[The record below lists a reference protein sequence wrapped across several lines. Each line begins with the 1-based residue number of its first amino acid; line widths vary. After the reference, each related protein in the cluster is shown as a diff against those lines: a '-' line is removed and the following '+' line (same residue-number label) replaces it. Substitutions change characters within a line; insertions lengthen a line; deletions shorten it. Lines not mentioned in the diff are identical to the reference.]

1 MNGWPPAGD
10 GACLA
15 DRLHFPNVPADAVN
29 REIVERKGH
38 RRAKQKSVM
47 SNASLDIEAATP
59 EAGVVARPRPE
70 FWLPLAYGLALLA
83 CLSVWF
89 LAIRAPVWVDETLSY
104 WQIAGGFKQIWARS
118 IQGNSFAAYAY
129 ILWLTRTLFGD
140 KEIVLRVP
148 SILAM
153 LAAVYVF
160 YRCARELFDWDVS
173 LIATMVFIL
182 PRGIAFAA
190 IDVRPYGF
198 ALLLTNLTI
207 LLFLRWTKTHKNA
220 YAALFGAAAAGIVY
234 FHYLFA
240 SILLALAVYYF
251 LSRRTALRS
260 DLRQIG
266 IALACFGIFLLP
278 VLPRLKYIYQTRT
291 MHSFADPPQLTWI
304 LDLLNPGKG
313 QLFVLAGVILLAI
326 VARQLLPPD
335 HASLDKLAFC
345 VSLALVPI
353 LCLYTVSV
361 TTSVHVFIPRYLL
374 VAVPGISLCW
384 GWLCS
389 RLASRPLRGLFCF
402 AFVALCVSQ
411 AYRSPLSRWHED
423 SWKGSLAFADANAA
437 QDNAPILMCSPLVE
451 ADYEPMP
458 AVASDSVLY
467 APLSYYKVNARVVP
481 LPRTLNAEA
490 QRQVSH
496 FLMGNEGTR
505 FLVLVPLQ
513 SRQILA
519 LLAAS
524 TQGTHSYR
532 VLGESDNIFVLEFT
546 PYAVGPS

>member
-1 MNGWPPAGD
+1 
-10 GACLA
+10 
-15 DRLHFPNVPADAVN
+15 
-29 REIVERKGH
+29 
-38 RRAKQKSVM
+38 M

-89 LAIRAPVWVDETLSY
+89 LAIRAPLWVDETLSY

-140 KEIVLRVP
+140 KEIVLRIP

-326 VARQLLPPD
+326 VARQLLPPN

>member
-1 MNGWPPAGD
+1 
-10 GACLA
+10 
-15 DRLHFPNVPADAVN
+15 
-29 REIVERKGH
+29 
-38 RRAKQKSVM
+38 M
-47 SNASLDIEAATP
+47 SNASLNVEAASP
-59 EAGVVARPRPE
+59 EARVALRPSSDV
-70 FWLPLAYGLALLA
+70 WLAGAYGLALLA

-89 LAIRAPVWVDETLSY
+89 LAIRAPLWTDETLSY
-104 WQIAGGFKQIWARS
+104 WQIAGGFKQIWTRS

-129 ILWLTRTLFGD
+129 ILWLTKTLFGD
-140 KEIVLRVP
+140 KEIVLRIP

-153 LAAVYVF
+153 LAAAYVF

-182 PRGIAFAA
+182 PRGIVFAA
-190 IDVRPYGF
+190 IDVRPYPF

-207 LLFLRWTKTHKNA
+207 FLFLRWTKTHRDK
-220 YAALFGAAAAGIVY
+220 YAALFGMAAAGIIY

-240 SILLALAVYYF
+240 SILVALAVYYF
-251 LSRRTALRS
+251 LSRPTALRA
-260 DLRQIG
+260 DLRQIV
-266 IALACFGIFLLP
+266 IALTCFGILLLP

-291 MHSFADPPQLTWI
+291 MHSFADAPQWTWI

-313 QLFVLAGVILLAI
+313 QLYVLAGVILLAV

-345 VSLALVPI
+345 ASLALVPI
-353 LCLYTVSV
+353 LCLYTISV

-389 RLASRPLRGLFCF
+389 RLGSRALRGLFCF
-402 AFVALCVSQ
+402 AFVALCVSS
-411 AYRSPLSRWHED
+411 AYRSPMARWHEE

-458 AVASDSVLY
+458 AVPSESVLY
-467 APLSYYKVNARVVP
+467 APLSYYKVNARIVP
-481 LPRTLNAEA
+481 LPRTLNAETK
-490 QRQVSH
+490 RQLNH
-496 FLMGNEGTR
+496 FLMANEGTR
-505 FLVLVPLQ
+505 FLVLAPWPSLPIVN
-513 SRQILA
+513 
-519 LLAAS
+519 LLAYDL
-524 TQGTHSYR
+524 QGTHSYR
-532 VLGESDNIFVLEFT
+532 VLGSFDEIFVVEFT
-546 PYAVGPS
+546 PYAGSASAP

>member
-1 MNGWPPAGD
+1 
-10 GACLA
+10 
-15 DRLHFPNVPADAVN
+15 
-29 REIVERKGH
+29 
-38 RRAKQKSVM
+38 
-47 SNASLDIEAATP
+47 
-59 EAGVVARPRPE
+59 
-70 FWLPLAYGLALLA
+70 
-83 CLSVWF
+83 
-89 LAIRAPVWVDETLSY
+89 
-104 WQIAGGFKQIWARS
+104 
-118 IQGNSFAAYAY
+118 
-129 ILWLTRTLFGD
+129 
-140 KEIVLRVP
+140 
-148 SILAM
+148 
-153 LAAVYVF
+153 
-160 YRCARELFDWDVS
+160 
-173 LIATMVFIL
+173 
-182 PRGIAFAA
+182 
-190 IDVRPYGF
+190 
-198 ALLLTNLTI
+198 
-207 LLFLRWTKTHKNA
+207 
-220 YAALFGAAAAGIVY
+220 
-234 FHYLFA
+234 
-240 SILLALAVYYF
+240 
-251 LSRRTALRS
+251 
-260 DLRQIG
+260 
-266 IALACFGIFLLP
+266 
-278 VLPRLKYIYQTRT
+278 
-291 MHSFADPPQLTWI
+291 
-304 LDLLNPGKG
+304 
-313 QLFVLAGVILLAI
+313 
-326 VARQLLPPD
+326 LPPN

-458 AVASDSVLY
+458 AVASDSVLS

>member
-1 MNGWPPAGD
+1 MASRRRVTGRVWQTDCTFQVFLRTQLEAGV
-10 GACLA
+10 CLPQSQA
-15 DRLHFPNVPADAVN
+15 
-29 REIVERKGH
+29 
-38 RRAKQKSVM
+38 M
-47 SNASLDIEAATP
+47 SNAALDVEAATP
-59 EAGVVARPRPE
+59 EARVVLRPSSDT
-70 FWLPLAYGLALLA
+70 WLAGAYGLALLA

-89 LAIRAPVWVDETLSY
+89 LAMRAPLWIDETLSY
-104 WQIAGGFKQIWARS
+104 WQIAGGFRQIWARS

-129 ILWLTRTLFGD
+129 ILWLTKTLFGD
-140 KEIVLRVP
+140 KELVLRIP

-173 LIATMVFIL
+173 LIATMMFVL

-190 IDVRPYGF
+190 VDVRPYGF

-207 LLFLRWTKTHKNA
+207 FTFLRWMKTRSTA
-220 YAALFGAAAAGIVY
+220 SAALFGMASVGIIY

-240 SILLALAVYYF
+240 SILVALAVYYL
-251 LSRRTALRS
+251 LSRRTALRA

-266 IALACFGIFLLP
+266 IALACFAILLLP
-278 VLPRLKYIYQTRT
+278 VLPRLKYIFQTRT
-291 MHSFADPPQLTWI
+291 MHSFADAPQWTSI
-304 LDLLNPGKG
+304 LDLLNPGRG
-313 QLFVLAGVILLAI
+313 QLFVLAGVILLAA

-335 HASLDKLAFC
+335 HASLGKLAFC
-345 VSLALVPI
+345 VSLALIPI

-389 RLASRPLRGLFCF
+389 RLGSRVLRGLFCF

-411 AYRSPLSRWHED
+411 AYRSPLSRWHEQ
-423 SWKGSLAFADANAA
+423 SWKGALAFADTNAA
-437 QDNAPILMCSPLVE
+437 QDNAPILMCSSLVE
-451 ADYEPMP
+451 ADYQPMP
-458 AVASDSVLY
+458 AVASESMLF

-496 FLMGNEGTR
+496 FLMGNQGTR
-505 FLVLVPLQ
+505 FLLLAPLQ
-513 SRQILA
+513 SKQVVDLVIT
-519 LLAAS
+519 S
-524 TQGTHSYR
+524 TQRTHTYR
-532 VLGESDNIFVLEFT
+532 LLGESDGVFVLEFT
-546 PYAVGPS
+546 PYTVGPS

>member
-1 MNGWPPAGD
+1 
-10 GACLA
+10 
-15 DRLHFPNVPADAVN
+15 
-29 REIVERKGH
+29 
-38 RRAKQKSVM
+38 M
-47 SNASLDIEAATP
+47 SNASLDAQAATP
-59 EAGVVARPRPE
+59 EAEVVLRPQSDI
-70 FWLPLAYGLALLA
+70 WLAGAYGLALLA

-89 LAIRAPVWVDETLSY
+89 LAIRAPLWTDETLSY

-129 ILWLTRTLFGD
+129 ILWLTQTLFGD
-140 KEIVLRVP
+140 KELVLRIP

-182 PRGIAFAA
+182 PRGIVFAA
-190 IDVRPYGF
+190 IDVRPYAL

-207 LLFLRWTKTHKNA
+207 FTFLRWMKTRSTA
-220 YAALFGAAAAGIVY
+220 YAALFGIAAAGIIY

-240 SILLALAVYYF
+240 TILVALAVYYF
-251 LSRRTALRS
+251 LSRRSALRS

-266 IALACFGIFLLP
+266 IALGCFGIFLLP

-291 MHSFADPPQLTWI
+291 MHSFADTPRWTWI

-313 QLFVLAGVILLAI
+313 QLYVLAGVILLAI
-326 VARQLLPPD
+326 VARQLLLPD
-335 HASLDKLAFC
+335 HASLGKLAFC
-345 VSLALVPI
+345 VTLALVPI
-353 LCLYTVSV
+353 LCLYMISV
-361 TTSVHVFIPRYLL
+361 NTSVHVFIPRYLL

-389 RLASRPLRGLFCF
+389 RLASRALRGLFCF

-411 AYRSPLSRWHED
+411 AYRSPLSRWHEE

-458 AVASDSVLY
+458 AVASESVLY

-481 LPRTLNAEA
+481 LPRTLNAEEA
-490 QRQVSH
+490 QRQVSQ
-496 FLMGNEGTR
+496 FLMGNQGTR
-505 FLVLVPLQ
+505 FL
-513 SRQILA
+513 
-519 LLAAS
+519 LLAPLPSKQIVDLVITS
-524 TQGTHSYR
+524 TQRTHTYR
-532 VLGESDNIFVLEFT
+532 LLGESDGVFVLEFT

>member
-1 MNGWPPAGD
+1 
-10 GACLA
+10 
-15 DRLHFPNVPADAVN
+15 
-29 REIVERKGH
+29 
-38 RRAKQKSVM
+38 M
-47 SNASLDIEAATP
+47 SNASLDVEAASP
-59 EAGVVARPRPE
+59 EARVVRRPSSDN
-70 FWLPLAYGLALLA
+70 WLAGAYGLALLA
-83 CLSVWF
+83 CLSIWF
-89 LAIRAPVWVDETLSY
+89 LAIRAPLWTDETLSY

-129 ILWLTRTLFGD
+129 ILWLTKTLFGD
-140 KEIVLRVP
+140 KELVLRIP

-173 LIATMVFIL
+173 LIATVMFIL
-182 PRGIAFAA
+182 PRGIVFAA

-207 LLFLRWTKTHKNA
+207 LLFLRWTKTHRDA
-220 YAALFGAAAAGIVY
+220 YAALFGTAAAGIIY

-240 SILLALAVYYF
+240 SILLALAVYYI
-251 LSRRTALRS
+251 LSRRTALRA

-266 IALACFGIFLLP
+266 IALGCFGIFLLP

-291 MHSFADPPQLTWI
+291 MHSFADAPQWTWI

-313 QLFVLAGVILLAI
+313 QLFVLAGVILLAV

-335 HASLDKLAFC
+335 RASLDKLAFC

-361 TTSVHVFIPRYLL
+361 NTSVHVFIPRYLL

-389 RLASRPLRGLFCF
+389 RLGSRALRGLFCF

-411 AYRSPLSRWHED
+411 AYRSPLSRWHEE

-458 AVASDSVLY
+458 AVPSESVLY
-467 APLSYYKVNARVVP
+467 APLSYYKVNARIVP
-481 LPRTLNAEA
+481 LPRTLNAETK
-490 QRQVSH
+490 RQVSQ
-496 FLMGNEGTR
+496 FLVENQGTR
-505 FLVLVPLQ
+505 FLILAPWPSLPIVNLLAYDLQ
-513 SRQILA
+513 S
-519 LLAAS
+519 
-524 TQGTHSYR
+524 THSYR
-532 VLGESDNIFVLEFT
+532 VLGSFDEIFVVEFT